1 MTVTVRLINTCQQSQ
16 MVSVFVVFVFPL
28 NHEHILLYQGCKQN
42 NFELFRVSAGCV
54 LHVTVFQ
61 HLLFDNY
68 SSLSSQYLLIFCFSL
83 STRSP
88 TVCCFFP
95 TFFCAPH
102 SALCPPLASAD
113 SSAWTHNDDDVLFKQ
128 FSMGKYCQSFKN
140 VMFVFIYLLRN
151 NLE

>member
-1 MTVTVRLINTCQQSQ
+1 MRFPNDGDSTAHKHLLSAVANGLSFCC
-16 MVSVFVVFVFPL
+16 FFFPL

-42 NFELFRVSAGCV
+42 NFELFRVSAGSV

-95 TFFCAPH
+95 PFLCSSLSTVPTFSICWQ
-102 SALCPPLASAD
+102 LCMD
-113 SSAWTHNDDDVLFKQ
+113 T
-128 FSMGKYCQSFKN
+128 
-140 VMFVFIYLLRN
+140 
-151 NLE
+151 